1 MVELVLALNAGSS
14 NLKCALFEA
23 GGEEPTEVG
32 RTKIDI
38 HGPKADAAAVAEL
51 LAWAQALHPSG
62 RLVAVGHRVVHGGAS
77 FQEPTLVDEPV
88 LAMLDELSP
97 LAPLHQPQSLAT
109 IRAVTTASPDL
120 PQVACFD
127 TAFHRTLPAAATR
140 FGLPRGF
147 HDMGVRR
154 YGFHGLSY
162 EHIAERLRTLD
173 PAMAAGRVIVAH
185 LGSGASL
192 CAMTN
197 GRSIDTT
204 MGFSP
209 LDGLVM
215 NTRCGELDPGV
226 VVYLQDHQGLTI
238 AEVQDLLYR
247 RSGLLGV
254 SGISGDMRELLS
266 SSGANAREAIDL
278 FVFRVARNIGALAA
292 SLGGIDGIVFTAGI
306 GENSPA
312 IRALIAERLSWL
324 GLSLDDA
331 ANQRGGQGRI
341 GSVGGRLAAWVI
353 PTDEERMIV
362 QQTLA
367 TVARGRP
374 GKPRAA
380 Q

>member
-14 NLKCALFEA
+14 NLKCALFQA

-32 RTKIDI
+32 RTKVDT

-51 LAWAQALHPSG
+51 LAWAQALHPAG
-62 RLVAVGHRVVHGGAS
+62 RLVAAGHRVVHGGAS
-77 FQEPTLVDEPV
+77 LQGPTRIDETV
-88 LAMLDELSP
+88 LAMLDALSP

-109 IRAVTTASPDL
+109 IRALAAARPDL

-127 TAFHRTLPAAATR
+127 TAFHRTLPAVATR
-140 FGLPRGF
+140 FGLPRRF
-147 HDMGVRR
+147 HDRGVRR

-173 PAMAAGRVIVAH
+173 PALAAGRVIVAH

-215 NTRCGELDPGV
+215 NSRCGELDPGV
-226 VVYLQDHQGLTI
+226 VIYLQDHEGLTL
-238 AEVQDLLYR
+238 AEVQDLLYL

-266 SSGANAREAIDL
+266 SSAADARDAVDL

-292 SLGGIDGIVFTAGI
+292 TLGGIDGIVFTAGI

-341 GSVGGRLAAWVI
+341 DAVGGRIAAWVI
-353 PTDEERMIV
+353 PTDEERVIV
-362 QQTLA
+362 KQTLA
-367 TVARGRP
+367 
-374 GKPRAA
+374 AA
-380 Q
+380 A